1 MSNLPEHIAIIMD
14 GNGRW
19 ARQSSLPRSS
29 GHQAGV
35 KTIRQ
40 VVEHCARLRIGALTV
55 YAFSSENWQR
65 PEKEVSFLMELFVR
79 ALRSEVDK
87 LHENNIAVRFI
98 GELDVFPQALRDE
111 IRTATEKTADNTGMR
126 FNIAV
131 NYGGRR
137 EMTRALT
144 AVCSDVQKGI
154 LDSSEIDEQL
164 ITRYTWLADVPEPD
178 LFIRTGG
185 EQRLSNF
192 LLWHLAYTELFF
204 TNTLWPDFS
213 VAELDEAIAHFTQRQ
228 RRFGQTG
235 EQVEDKAHEIK

>member
-1 MSNLPEHIAIIMD
+1 MSIPPDHIAIIMD

-19 ARQSSLPRSS
+19 ARQRSLPRSS

-40 VVEHCARLRIGALTV
+40 VVEHCARLRVGALTV

-98 GELDVFPQALRDE
+98 GELDVFPHALREE
-111 IRTATEKTADNTGMR
+111 IRHATEKTAANSGMR

-137 EMTRALT
+137 ELARAVT
-144 AVCSDVQKGI
+144 AIAASVQRGE
-154 LDSSEIDEQL
+154 LNPDDIDEAL
-164 ITRYTWLADVPEPD
+164 VTRHTWLQDVPEPD

-204 TNTLWPDFS
+204 TNTLWPDFN
-213 VAELDEAIAHFTQRQ
+213 VAELDAAITHFSKRQ

-235 EQVEDKAHEIK
+235 DQIEQQNQND